1 MLSFTFLRSF
11 IERQMSAVGLRGQ
24 MARLT
29 AASGSS
35 STSTAVST
43 LGAYAPAARRSD
55 RSAAHEGSFA
65 HSSGVAKAMTAT
77 PLECAN
83 DPSCAAERSDLLAA
97 GAYAPG
103 VDVVDDVDDDPDAA
117 VRRAILSLIHI

>member
-1 MLSFTFLRSF
+1 MG
-11 IERQMSAVGLRGQ
+11 AWGGGRG
-24 MARLT
+24 
-29 AASGSS
+29 SDGG
-35 STSTAVST
+35 
-43 LGAYAPAARRSD
+43 GA
-55 RSAAHEGSFA
+55 
-65 HSSGVAKAMTAT
+65 VAKAVTAT

-117 VRRAILSLIHI
+117 VRRAICPRNPTADVCRSTVYAPSRRSLNGSAFGSAPAGMLDGG